1 MSSDC
6 RVGSHG
12 VRGAWDLP
20 PALLKSI
27 GWCPAWGYVDS
38 RCCGRSGAC
47 LWWTGTIVLGLLVSG
62 SRLSVYT
69 VQLLPKVF
77 QIKLETKQVL
87 LIDAPTSGPRWPDC
101 STAWAV
107 LASVPDFISV
117 SLELKRLHIFFF
129 KSFHCVFM
137 SFCVVSSQVIII
149 IIFYLFF

>member
-1 MSSDC
+1 M
-6 RVGSHG
+6 
-12 VRGAWDLP
+12 
-20 PALLKSI
+20 
-27 GWCPAWGYVDS
+27 
-38 RCCGRSGAC
+38 
-47 LWWTGTIVLGLLVSG
+47 LGLLVSG

-129 KSFHCVFM
+129 KIFSLCVY
-137 SFCVVSSQVIII
+137 VVLCSV
-149 IIFYLFF
+149 